1 MTLLTSDKKNKVIA
15 IITAMLMTLFFYT
28 AVSKLLD
35 MEEFLR
41 QLTNQALPGW
51 SVVPLLWLIPISE
64 LFTTVMLL
72 IPITQKVGLYASA
85 VLMTLFTAYMGLVL
99 LNVFNRVPCSCGGV
113 LRSLDFKAH
122 FLFNLLFLVIAMVG
136 IYINKA
142 DRDMHSVK

>member
-28 AVSKLLD
+28 AISKLLD

-64 LFTTVMLL
+64 LFTTVLLL

-85 VLMTLFTAYMGLVL
+85 VLMTLFTVYMGLVL
-99 LNVFNRVPCSCGGV
+99 LNVFTRVPCSCGGV
-113 LRSLDFKAH
+113 LRSLDFKTH

-136 IYINKA
+136 IYMIKT
-142 DRDMHSVK
+142 DRNVHSVK